1 MKYLLTNIRIIQTKA
16 VNPQRYIH
24 AELQNVDDPSLLR
37 TTYLFGKEM
46 IAAYEAALKEANGD
60 INNIPN
66 DMKYFEVEDYKIG
79 DYVHKGHCESS
90 LDDISTGL

>member
-1 MKYLLTNIRIIQTKA
+1 MKYLLTNIRIVQTKS

-24 AELQNVDDPSLLR
+24 AELRNVDDPYLLR
-37 TTYLFGKEM
+37 TTCLFGKEM

-60 INNIPN
+60 INNIPD

-79 DYVHKGHCESS
+79 DYVHKGHYESKNCC
-90 LDDISTGL
+90 I